1 MLGNNMVYNSDVY
14 FNVID
19 AMSEEDGPTYAM
31 RGRMHHG
38 DIYVS
43 LNAIYL
49 RDNEQCYKA
58 NIQDI
63 KKIETIT
70 KKKQILIQLWNRDMI
85 ISCSEYSQLLVL
97 HDLISMSFNNLIS
110 KDYMFLGAGVIGS
123 DKA

>member
-1 MLGNNMVYNSDVY
+1 MVYKSDVY

-19 AMSEEDGPTYAM
+19 SMSKENEPRYQPMGQ
-31 RGRMHHG
+31 MHHG
-38 DIYVS
+38 DIFVS
-43 LNAIYL
+43 LNSIYL
-49 RDNEQCYKA
+49 RDNVQCYKA

-70 KKKQILIQLWNRDMI
+70 KKKQILIQFWNREMI

-110 KDYMFLGAGVIGS
+110 KDYMFLGAGISGG